1 MTVFKRINEYFAF
14 TKNEQKVF
22 IFLSAVFLS
31 GIAIKVYNT
40 YVVPP
45 PARQF
50 DYSAT
55 DSVFYERSQM
65 LVGDARADSQKIGV
79 LKKININTATK
90 SELMTLP
97 GIGEATAE
105 RIILYRE
112 EKGVFKHIN
121 EMKNVK
127 GIGEKK
133 FDKLKPY
140 IEVQ

>member
-1 MTVFKRINEYFAF
+1 MKIFKRINEYFAF

-22 IFLSAVFLS
+22 IFLSAVFLA
-31 GIAIKVYNT
+31 GIAIKAYNT
-40 YVVPP
+40 YVVSSPT
-45 PARQF
+45 
-50 DYSAT
+50 SAFEYAAA
-55 DSVFYERSQM
+55 DSVFHERSQI
-65 LVGDARADSQKIGV
+65 LAGALHADSLHIEVQ
-79 LKKININTATK
+79 KKININSATK
-90 SELMTLP
+90 NELMKLP

-112 EKGVFKHIN
+112 EKGLFKHIN

-133 FDKLKPY
+133 FNKLKPY

>member
-40 YVVPP
+40 YVVPSSTNK
-45 PARQF
+45 F
-50 DYSAT
+50 DYSAV
-55 DSVFYERSQM
+55 DSVFRERSQM
-65 LVGDARADSQKIGV
+65 LVGTAHADSQNIRV
-79 LKKININTATK
+79 QKKININSATK

>member
-40 YVVPP
+40 YVVPSSTNK
-45 PARQF
+45 F
-50 DYSAT
+50 DYSAV
-55 DSVFYERSQM
+55 DSVFHERSQM
-65 LVGDARADSQKIGV
+65 LVGTAHADSQNIRV
-79 LKKININTATK
+79 QKKININSATK